1 MRGDSLHGNRETP
14 KVSTSPKARKA
25 DGGVERSGKA
35 DGRTPGMHVF
45 GESDGSIVLQKQAN
59 KADLS
64 AAESVEGRE
73 PTKGNDLSAGHAP
86 DTAPGPRGRGLQGV
100 RTAMTPADRHVPEVR
115 AV

>member
-1 MRGDSLHGNRETP
+1 METLCTENRQTP
-14 KVSTSPKARKA
+14 KVSVAPNTLMGDGAAGRFEKAH
-25 DGGVERSGKA
+25 
-35 DGRTPGMHVF
+35 GRTSDMHAF
-45 GESDGSIVLQKQAN
+45 GESDGSIVPQKQAN